1 MSLDESSGVDSDAGA
16 GPSPARSAGVARRSF
31 GESLRASLAAATL
44 LAFAFSATR
53 MALGFGPEARILPL
67 TVGIPLTIMA
77 TLNMILV
84 VRTELIAHGRIV
96 PRVPPQEKRGASSD
110 ADTDPDDPE
119 AVLRAAAEG
128 GLEEATDEG
137 ATFLG
142 AMLSVIVVA
151 AMFFMIGLVPTAV
164 IYTIGYMTLIGKE
177 RLTKSVIVAALLVF
191 MFWAFRNYL
200 NVRFYRGWLVTEGYI
215 PYLLPF

>member
-1 MSLDESSGVDSDAGA
+1 MSLDESSRVGSDAGTGSTRA
-16 GPSPARSAGVARRSF
+16 VSSGVGRRTF
-31 GESLRASLAAATL
+31 GESLRASLAAAAL
-44 LAFAFSATR
+44 LAFAGSATYT
-53 MALGFGPEARILPL
+53 ALGFGPEARILPL
-67 TVGIPLTIMA
+67 TVGIPLTTMA
-77 TLNMILV
+77 ILNMILV

-96 PRVPPQEKRGASSD
+96 PRVPPQEQRGSSSGD
-110 ADTDPDDPE
+110 ESSSDDPE

-128 GLEEATDEG
+128 GLEDATDEG

-151 AMFFMIGLVPTAV
+151 AMFFMLGLVPTAV
-164 IYTIGYMTLIGKE
+164 LYTIGYMTLVGKE

-200 NVRFYRGWLVTEGYI
+200 NVRFYRGWLVTEGFI
-215 PYLLPF
+215 PYFLPF